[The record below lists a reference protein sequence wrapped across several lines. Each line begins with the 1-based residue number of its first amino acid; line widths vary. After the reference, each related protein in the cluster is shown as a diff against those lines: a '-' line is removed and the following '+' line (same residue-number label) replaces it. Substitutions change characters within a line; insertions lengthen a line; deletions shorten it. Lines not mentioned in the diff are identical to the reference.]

1 MTMKISTKIIAAC
14 TILCSVGVVISG
26 GFVGWRASE
35 LSSQALYDRA
45 ANQLT
50 SVREIKKSEIT
61 NYFKQIRLQIET
73 LSSEVSTQEAMDS
86 FTRSFFRYPAHRI
99 TPQDM
104 DALERYYRDQFG
116 RTYRQENSGSQPNEL
131 GAFAQL
137 SEQGKALQARYIG
150 VNPNELGSKH
160 HLDFDSLGSSYDE
173 AHRRYHASFR
183 RFLEAF
189 GYYDIFLVDLSGN
202 VVYTVF
208 KELDF
213 ATNLST
219 GAYQNSGLGHAFAKA
234 KNLQEGQSYLEDF
247 APYYPSYEA
256 AASFISAPIFKE
268 QQRVGTLIF
277 QMPIDVINNI
287 MTFGGSW
294 ADAGLGK
301 SGETYLVGQDGLLR
315 SQSRFLLEDPKQYFQ
330 TLTDIGVE
338 PATIEQIKTKGSA
351 IGRQR
356 IKTDA
361 VRQAL
366 AGGQGLETIKDYR
379 NVEVLS
385 AYAPLDVLGQKWA
398 ILTEIDQSEA
408 LQDVSTLERS
418 VLQTVLISIA
428 VLVVLSLFISYVV
441 GSGISKPIRSASLE
455 LHRINQENDLTA
467 RLSEKGKDEMAEVAV
482 AFNQLFSS
490 LQKTIE
496 QFARATESLNG
507 STHRMSSNMEST
519 RGAVAEQSMRT
530 ESVAAAVN
538 QMSASIGEVAQF
550 ASRAADY
557 VKSANDTGSQSV
569 DVGEALGNEISLLS
583 DEMRMAV
590 EAIERLHSESNS
602 IAEVLDVI
610 QAIAEQ
616 TNLLALNAAI
626 EAARAGEQGRGFA
639 VVADEV
645 RSLAGRTQ
653 TSTEE
658 IRKKID
664 SLQHEIN
671 SVSQGIEK
679 ANKTVVKGVETCHLN
694 TDMLA
699 QIMSMLTELND
710 MNVQIAAATEE
721 QKSVTDEISSSIT
734 SIADASLSVSGQ
746 VNDVDGVLTDLSGQA
761 ETLNSEIA
769 QFKYKA

>member
-1 MTMKISTKIIAAC
+1 MKISTKIIAAC

-86 FTRSFFRYPAHRI
+86 FTRSFSRYPAHRI

-116 RTYRQENSGSQPNEL
+116 RTYRQENNGSQPNEL

-160 HLDFDSLGSSYDE
+160 H
-173 AHRRYHASFR
+173 
-183 RFLEAF
+183 
-189 GYYDIFLVDLSGN
+189 
-202 VVYTVF
+202 
-208 KELDF
+208 LDF

-583 DEMRMAV
+583 DEMKMAV

-610 QAIAEQ
+610 QGIAEQ